1 MTPIVAPWSAK
12 PTRTDPQRARCS
24 PATPTRTLWRRRG
37 PCQCLAS
44 WKPSAATSAM
54 LSTAGPVSPVPSWRR
69 LVMVMAQGVASGIPL
84 MVGSKLLQGWLTASG
99 VPLALI
105 GLIPLAE
112 LPYTLK
118 LFWAPLLDRWPIP
131 WPDRRRG
138 WIVVMQVLLVLVI
151 AGLGLMHPGT
161 DPFNLLLIG
170 EMALLLAI
178 CSATQDI
185 VVDAYRTDLLP
196 EAERGSGAAA
206 AALGYRAAMLAVGAG
221 GFLLAE
227 RYGWSRAFFSAALL
241 LAAVLP
247 FTLTGPRLA
256 PVQHAVAS
264 LRQAVL
270 GPAREFLHRAGPR
283 RSWQLL
289 LLVLLYRWPDGLL
302 NAMAIPFL
310 KLQDFSDAQ
319 IGLVQGGWAI
329 GATMAG
335 TLLGGALFSWL
346 GMNRSLWLFALA
358 GALGNL
364 SYWALAR
371 FGGGMAG
378 LITAVSLENFS
389 GGMVAAA
396 FVALL
401 MSLCNPR
408 FSATQYALFSGVY
421 AMSRSLL
428 SAPAG
433 VAAERLGWPSFFLLT
448 VVAAVPGFLL
458 LAQLAPWGESEA
470 RGAFDPARDPT

>member
-1 MTPIVAPWSAK
+1 MSAQDAPPIRSAGS
-12 PTRTDPQRARCS
+12 RS
-24 PATPTRTLWRRRG
+24 AT
-37 PCQCLAS
+37 A
-44 WKPSAATSAM
+44 
-54 LSTAGPVSPVPSWRR
+54 RR
-69 LVMVMAQGVASGIPL
+69 LVAVTAEGVASGTPL

-138 WIVVMQVLLVLVI
+138 WILAMQLLLVAVI
-151 AGLGLMHPGT
+151 ASMA
-161 DPFNLLLIG
+161 LLRPSTSAASLTVIG
-170 EMALLLAI
+170 VAALLLAI

-185 VVDAYRTDLLP
+185 VIDAYRTDLLP
-196 EAERGSGAAA
+196 EAERGPGAAA
-206 AALGYRAAMLAVGAG
+206 ATLGYRAAMLAVGAG
-221 GFLLAE
+221 GFLMAD
-227 RYGWSRAFFSAALL
+227 RYGWPAAFLSAAALV
-241 LAAVLP
+241 AAVIP
-247 FTLTGPRLA
+247 FTLTAPKLK
-256 PVQHAVAS
+256 PVQHAVTS

-270 GPAREFLHRAGPR
+270 GPAREFLHRAGPGR
-283 RSWQLL
+283 TWLLL

-302 NAMAIPFL
+302 SAMAIPFL
-310 KLQDFSDAQ
+310 TLQGFSEAQ

-329 GATMAG
+329 GATMVG
-335 TLLGGALFSWL
+335 TVLGGALFAWL
-346 GMNRSLWLFALA
+346 GMNRSLWLFAA
-358 GALGNL
+358 VGALGNL

-371 FGGGMAG
+371 FGGGFTG
-378 LITAVSLENFS
+378 LITAVSLENIS
-389 GGMVAAA
+389 GGMVGAV

-408 FSATQYALFSGVY
+408 FSATQYALLSGVY

-433 VAAERLGWPSFFLLT
+433 VVAERVGWPSFFLFT
-448 VVAAVPGFLL
+448 VVAAVPAFLL
-458 LAQLAPWGESEA
+458 LARLAPWGEQEA
-470 RGAFDPARDPT
+470 RGAFDPSRDAT

>member
-1 MTPIVAPWSAK
+1 MSAQDAPPIRSAGS
-12 PTRTDPQRARCS
+12 RS
-24 PATPTRTLWRRRG
+24 AT
-37 PCQCLAS
+37 A
-44 WKPSAATSAM
+44 
-54 LSTAGPVSPVPSWRR
+54 RR
-69 LVMVMAQGVASGIPL
+69 LVAVTAEGVASGTPL

-138 WIVVMQVLLVLVI
+138 WILVMQLLLVAVI
-151 AGLGLMHPGT
+151 ASMA
-161 DPFNLLLIG
+161 LLRPSTSAASLTVIG
-170 EMALLLAI
+170 VAALLLAI

-185 VVDAYRTDLLP
+185 VIDAYRTDLLP
-196 EAERGSGAAA
+196 EAERGPGAAA
-206 AALGYRAAMLAVGAG
+206 ATLGYRAAMLAVGAG
-221 GFLLAE
+221 GFLMAD
-227 RYGWSRAFFSAALL
+227 RYGWPAAFLSAAALV
-241 LAAVLP
+241 AAVIP
-247 FTLTGPRLA
+247 FTLTAPKLK
-256 PVQHAVAS
+256 PVQHAVTS

-270 GPAREFLHRAGPR
+270 GPAREFLHRAGPGR
-283 RSWQLL
+283 TWLLL

-302 NAMAIPFL
+302 SAMAIPFL
-310 KLQDFSDAQ
+310 TLQGFSEAQ

-329 GATMAG
+329 GATMVG
-335 TLLGGALFSWL
+335 TVLGGALFAWL
-346 GMNRSLWLFALA
+346 GMNRSLWLFAA
-358 GALGNL
+358 VGALGNL

-371 FGGGMAG
+371 FGGGFTG
-378 LITAVSLENFS
+378 LITAVSLENIS
-389 GGMVAAA
+389 GGMVGAV

-408 FSATQYALFSGVY
+408 FSATQYALLSGVY

-433 VAAERLGWPSFFLLT
+433 VVAERVGWPSFFLFT
-448 VVAAVPGFLL
+448 VVAAVPAFLL
-458 LAQLAPWGESEA
+458 LARLAPWGEQEA
-470 RGAFDPARDPT
+470 RGAFDPSRDAT

>member
-1 MTPIVAPWSAK
+1 MSVQEPMP
-12 PTRTDPQRARCS
+12 PRAAGG
-24 PATPTRTLWRRRG
+24 AT
-37 PCQCLAS
+37 Q
-44 WKPSAATSAM
+44 
-54 LSTAGPVSPVPSWRR
+54 R
-69 LVMVMAQGVASGIPL
+69 LVAVAAEGVASGTPL

-138 WIVVMQVLLVLVI
+138 WILAMQVLLVAVI
-151 AGLGLMHPGT
+151 AAMA
-161 DPFNLLLIG
+161 LLRPSTSPASLTVIG
-170 EMALLLAI
+170 IAALLLAI

-185 VVDAYRTDLLP
+185 VIDAYRTDLLP
-196 EAERGSGAAA
+196 EAERGPGAAA
-206 AALGYRAAMLAVGAG
+206 ASLGYRAAMLAVGAG
-221 GFLLAE
+221 GFLLAG
-227 RYGWSRAFFSAALL
+227 RYGWPAAFLSAAALV
-241 LAAVLP
+241 AAVIP
-247 FTLTGPRLA
+247 FTLTAPKLK
-256 PVQHAVAS
+256 PVQHAVTS

-270 GPAREFLHRAGPR
+270 GPAREFLHRAGPGR
-283 RSWQLL
+283 TWQLL

-302 NAMAIPFL
+302 SAMAIPFL
-310 KLQDFSDAQ
+310 TLQGFSEAQ

-329 GATMAG
+329 GATMVG
-335 TLLGGALFSWL
+335 TVLGGALFAWL
-346 GMNRSLWLFALA
+346 GMNRSLWLFAIV

-371 FGGGMAG
+371 FGGGFSG
-378 LITAVSLENFS
+378 LITAVSLENIS
-389 GGMVAAA
+389 GGMVGAV

-408 FSATQYALFSGVY
+408 FSATQYALLSGVY

-433 VAAERLGWPSFFLLT
+433 VVAERVGWPSFFLFT
-448 VVAAVPGFLL
+448 VAAAVPGFLL
-458 LAQLAPWGESEA
+458 LTRLAPWSEQEA
-470 RGAFDPARDPT
+470 RGAFDPSRDPT

>member
-1 MTPIVAPWSAK
+1 MVPQVK
-12 PTRTDPQRARCS
+12 PAGR
-24 PATPTRTLWRRRG
+24 PAGTT
-37 PCQCLAS
+37 
-44 WKPSAATSAM
+44 
-54 LSTAGPVSPVPSWRR
+54 RR
-69 LVMVMAQGVASGIPL
+69 LVAVTAEGVASGAPL

-138 WIVVMQVLLVLVI
+138 WLLVMQLLLVAVI
-151 AGLGLMHPGT
+151 AA
-161 DPFNLLLIG
+161 
-170 EMALLLAI
+170 MALLRPSTDPANLTAIGVAALVLAI

-185 VVDAYRTDLLP
+185 AVDAYRTDLLP
-196 EAERGSGAAA
+196 EAERGPGAAA
-206 AALGYRAAMLAVGAG
+206 AALGYRAAMLSVGAG
-221 GFLLAE
+221 GFLLAD
-227 RYGWSRAFFSAALL
+227 RYGWPAAF
-241 LAAVLP
+241 LAAAGLVAAVVP
-247 FTLTGPRLA
+247 FTLTA
-256 PVQHAVAS
+256 PKLRPVEHAVTS
-264 LRQAVL
+264 LRQAVV
-270 GPAREFLHRAGPR
+270 GPAREFVRRAGPNR
-283 RSWQLL
+283 TWQLL

-302 NAMAIPFL
+302 SAMAIPFL
-310 KLQDFSDAQ
+310 KLQGFSEAD

-329 GATMAG
+329 GATMVG
-335 TLLGGALFSWL
+335 TLLGGTLFAWL
-346 GMNRSLWLFALA
+346 GMNRSLWLFAIA
-358 GALGNL
+358 GAAGNL

-371 FGGGMAG
+371 FGGGFTG
-378 LITAVSLENFS
+378 LIAAVSLENVS
-389 GGMVAAA
+389 GGMVGAV

-408 FSATQYALFSGVY
+408 FSATQYALLSGVY

-433 VAAERLGWPSFFLLT
+433 LVAERVGWPGFFLLT
-448 VVAAVPGFLL
+448 VLAAVPALL
-458 LAQLAPWGESEA
+458 LLTRLAPWSESEA